1 MSATTSKYHLVT
13 VLLFV
18 SFIVLLSSKS
28 EAQQMGWYG
37 IAYGDSKCVVLPN
50 SMGFTLVEL
59 YSGVPIKRA
68 DWLFGPDNFEEC
80 IGKYQKQAASEMAAR
95 AIHMACDKK
104 FVQKVDERYADC
116 VLKHVVNTRSDLG
129 VRAIIGA
136 CSNLYISNEDI
147 EYSRCIL
154 KNMPGVEVDI
164 AARSIATSCRR

>member
-1 MSATTSKYHLVT
+1 MRKILVHALPCT
-13 VLLFV
+13 FFQYVLL
-18 SFIVLLSSKS
+18 LLFGF
-28 EAQQMGWYG
+28 MVY
-37 IAYGDSKCVVLPN
+37 N
-50 SMGFTLVEL
+50 SQDVHAG
-59 YSGVPIKRA
+59 
-68 DWLFGPDNFEEC
+68 WLFGPDNFEEC
-80 IGKYQKQAASEMAAR
+80 IGKYQKQASSDLAAR